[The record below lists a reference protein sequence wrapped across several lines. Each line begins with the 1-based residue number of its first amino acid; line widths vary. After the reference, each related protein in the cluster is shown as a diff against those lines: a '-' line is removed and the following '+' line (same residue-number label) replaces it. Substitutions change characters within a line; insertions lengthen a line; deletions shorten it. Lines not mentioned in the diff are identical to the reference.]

1 MFVPISVIQVMNR
14 AASNMYPPPPRHHTL
29 HRLGLP
35 DIRFCMSNYN

>member
-14 AASNMYPPPPRHHTL
+14 AASNMYPPPPHHTL